1 MKKLSN
7 SIIYTVLMW
16 AFASACV
23 HAQSTA
29 ENESITSEQI
39 WVDRWQQ
46 NITNTFNFQ
55 AQAIDQWFIDAPT
68 QSSQAGASGKIRL
81 GWEPRS
87 RNFGEFDTRFKIKF
101 SLPSLTNKVDLLL
114 SDDDDGTLDNSVKA
128 SREIDNRQQSTTLAL
143 RFYSPRFDNVS
154 YRVGFGR
161 RDQVFARATYRDLYN
176 IDNKTNLLY
185 DTQLHYY
192 NRDHLGAEIGAS
204 VLFEH
209 DGQKLDKLSHRWHYS
224 DKRNEF
230 KWHLEA
236 QRYFRLD
243 LQSTLVYTFYIQG
256 LTEPNNHTEQVYL
269 SAKLRSNPLR
279 KWLFFEVEPFILWL
293 DKEDFEPSYG
303 LALRFEAFY
312 GKDHMYQ
319 F

>member
-143 RFYSPRFDNVS
+143 RFYSPRLCLLPCWIWSARSSLCPSHVS
-154 YRVGFGR
+154 
-161 RDQVFARATYRDLYN
+161 
-176 IDNKTNLLY
+176 
-185 DTQLHYY
+185 
-192 NRDHLGAEIGAS
+192 
-204 VLFEH
+204 
-209 DGQKLDKLSHRWHYS
+209 
-224 DKRNEF
+224 
-230 KWHLEA
+230 
-236 QRYFRLD
+236 
-243 LQSTLVYTFYIQG
+243 
-256 LTEPNNHTEQVYL
+256 
-269 SAKLRSNPLR
+269 
-279 KWLFFEVEPFILWL
+279 
-293 DKEDFEPSYG
+293 
-303 LALRFEAFY
+303 RFV
-312 GKDHMYQ
+312 
-319 F
+319 

>member
-1 MKKLSN
+1 MKKILN
-7 SIIYTVLMW
+7 SLI
-16 AFASACV
+16 SALLLWSV
-23 HAQSTA
+23 TATFLHAQSTPP
-29 ENESITSEQI
+29 NDDITTEQV

-55 AQAIDQWFIDAPT
+55 AQSIDQWFIDAPT
-68 QSSQAGASGKIRL
+68 QNSQAGASGKIRL

-87 RNFGEFDTRFKIKF
+87 RDFSEFDTRFKIKF

-114 SDDDDGTLDNSVKA
+114 SDDDDSIQDNTVKA
-128 SREIDNRQQSTTLAL
+128 SREIENRQQSTTLAL
-143 RFYSPRFDNVS
+143 RFYSPRFDNIS

-176 IDNKTNLLY
+176 IDKKTNLLY
-185 DTQLHYY
+185 DAQLHYY

-209 DGQKLDKLSHRWHYS
+209 DGQKLDKLNHRWYYS

-230 KWHLEA
+230 KWHIEA

-279 KWLFFEVEPFILWL
+279 KWLFFEIEPFVLWL
-293 DKEDFEPSYG
+293 DKEDFAPSYG

-312 GKDHMYQ
+312 GKGHTYQ

>member
-1 MKKLSN
+1 MKQLSN
-7 SIIYTVLMW
+7 SAISTLIIWFLTTTL
-16 AFASACV
+16 AQAADSAS
-23 HAQSTA
+23 
-29 ENESITSEQI
+29 NDPITSEQI

-46 NITNTFNFQ
+46 QITNTFNFQ

-68 QSSQAGASGKIRL
+68 QSNQAGASGKIRL

-87 RNFGEFDTRFKIKF
+87 RDLAGFDTRFKIKF
-101 SLPSLTNKVDLLL
+101 SLPSLTNKVDVLL
-114 SDDDDGTLDNSVKA
+114 SDDDDSTLDDTVKA
-128 SREIDNRQQSTTLAL
+128 SREIENRQQSTTLAL

-176 IDNKTNLLY
+176 IDKQTNLLF
-185 DTQLHYY
+185 DAQVHYY

-209 DGQKLDKLSHRWHYS
+209 DGQKLDKLNHRWYFS

-230 KWHLEA
+230 KWHIEA
-236 QRYFRLD
+236 QRYYRLD
-243 LQSTLVYTFYIQG
+243 LQSTLIYTYYIQG
-256 LTEPNNHTEQVYL
+256 LTEPNNHIEQVYL
-269 SAKLRSNPLR
+269 SAKVRSNPLR
-279 KWLFFEVEPFILWL
+279 KWLFFEIEPFVLWL
-293 DKEDFEPSYG
+293 DKEDFATSYG

-312 GKDHMYQ
+312 GKGHMYQ

>member
-29 ENESITSEQI
+29 ENESITSKQI

-68 QSSQAGASGKIRL
+68 QSSQADASGKIRL

-209 DGQKLDKLSHRWHYS
+209 DGQKLDKLSHRWYYS

-230 KWHLEA
+230 KWHIEA

-256 LTEPNNHTEQVYL
+256 LTEPNNHTKQVYL